1 MRRFVVTA
9 AVLMLACVSPVL
21 AQTLTCESVDGTYR
35 ECRGGSA
42 GKAVLTM
49 ELSENRCIEGTTY
62 GTRMEGVV
70 WVDRGC
76 RGRFA
81 LRGGNLV
88 GNRRI
93 VCESQHGTLEWCPA
107 ELNSLT
113 DPKSSLTVVRQLGEK
128 ACVEGESWGYE
139 IDRDQI
145 WVDKGCR
152 AEFMIGRP
160 NPGKTVE
167 ALDATVTCESAARHA
182 RTQCPADTGAGVR
195 IVRALGETTCGF
207 GKQWGYDEKNI
218 WVSGNCRA
226 EFAIR
231 GVPKTTAQ
239 ALTCESHNNVH
250 VSCPAETHYGVALVR
265 QTGEKECVL
274 GRSWG
279 FDEKGVWVAEGCRAQ
294 FALGGYRLPPTV
306 KLPPTAMKLVCE
318 SADGQRKICEV
329 DASHG
334 VGLLNQ
340 IGESDCV
347 LNRTWGYGREG
358 IWVTEGCR
366 AEFVVAR

>member
-1 MRRFVVTA
+1 MRRLAVTG
-9 AVLMLACVSPVL
+9 AVLLACALSAM
-21 AQTLTCESVDGTYR
+21 AQSVTCESIDGTYR

-42 GKAVLTM
+42 GKAVLSM

-76 RGRFA
+76 RGRFTM
-81 LRGGNLV
+81 RGGSLT

-93 VCESQHGTLEWCPA
+93 VCESQRGTLEWCPA
-107 ELNSLT
+107 ELNYL
-113 DPKSSLTVVRQLGEK
+113 DNPKTMLTVVRQLGEK

-139 IDRDQI
+139 MDRDQI

-152 AEFMIGRP
+152 AEFMVGRL
-160 NPGKTVE
+160 NPSKAVE
-167 ALDATVTCESAARHA
+167 ALDATVTCASTARHS
-182 RTQCPADTGAGVR
+182 RTQCAADTAAGVR
-195 IVRALGETTCGF
+195 IIRALDNTTCGF

-218 WVSGNCRA
+218 WVAGNCRA

-231 GVPKTTAQ
+231 GIPKPTVQ
-239 ALTCESHNNVH
+239 SVSCESRNNVR

-265 QTGEKECVL
+265 QTGEKDCEL
-274 GRSWG
+274 GKSWG
-279 FDEKGVWVAEGCRAQ
+279 FDDKGVWVAEGCRAQ
-294 FALGGYRLPPTV
+294 FALGGYRLPPAV
-306 KLPPTAMKLVCE
+306 KLPPTAMTIVCE

-334 VGLLNQ
+334 VGLLRQ
-340 IGESDCV
+340 ISESDCV
-347 LNRTWGYGREG
+347 LNRTWGYGRAG
-358 IWVTEGCR
+358 IWVSEGCR
-366 AEFVVAR
+366 AEFAVAH